1 MYLVI
6 SDDLEWCQEELAT
19 LDKNVV
25 INEDYG
31 TTFEDMAILTLGA
44 HTITSVGS
52 FGTWGATLGLGELIF
67 PAKQISKQP
76 YHMHNELRRVKH
88 PKIKGIFWD

>member
-6 SDDLEWCQEELAT
+6 SDDLEWCQKELAT

-31 TTFEDMAILTLGA
+31 TTFEDMAILTLGN

-52 FGTWGATLGLGELIF
+52 FGVWGAFLGPGELIF
-67 PAKQISKQP
+67 PAKQLSKKP
-76 YHMHNELRRVKH
+76 FLLLDSFKKAKIPEL
-88 PKIKGIFWD
+88 KGIFWD